1 MLQFCLSLSGLIDCN
16 LNGATALGGRGSLG
30 LTGRI
35 GDAPAA
41 LDLKGRVKQS
51 LQGSAPPNE
60 FNALL
65 TLTVGF

>member
-1 MLQFCLSLSGLIDCN
+1 V
-16 LNGATALGGRGSLG
+16 LGGSGSLG

-41 LDLKGRVKQS
+41 LDLKGSVKQG
-51 LQGSAPPNE
+51 LQGSVPATE
-60 FNALL
+60 FNTLL

>member
-1 MLQFCLSLSGLIDCN
+1 MLQFGLSLSGLIDCN

-41 LDLKGRVKQS
+41 LDPKGSVKQG
-51 LQGSAPPNE
+51 LQHDAPATE
-60 FNALL
+60 FNAILRLL
-65 TLTVGF
+65 VGF